1 MRGVFNSSLLNVEK
15 FQNELNKKTEYEQY
29 EIELNKE
36 DNLLIINRNDILVS
50 RNFNS
55 FVKMS
60 ESEFNQ
66 WVTGIEILY
75 IEVQNEL
82 IESFKKQG
90 FDYEITLTINV
101 YSSDNIFI
109 GSINS
114 NEHSLDYD
122 YILKKIGVE

>member
-1 MRGVFNSSLLNVEK
+1 
-15 FQNELNKKTEYEQY
+15 
-29 EIELNKE
+29 
-36 DNLLIINRNDILVS
+36 
-50 RNFNS
+50 
-55 FVKMS
+55 MS

-66 WVTGIEILY
+66 WVTGIKILY

-82 IESFKKQG
+82 IESFKNQG
-90 FDYEITLTINV
+90 FDYEIIINV